1 MRILNK
7 CQKFCLLPSHTPT
20 HTHTQTGKR
29 PRSPTRTR
37 FNLDSLEHTG
47 THTNT
52 LSVSYAHRKRRVQ
65 TEIMREEFAA
75 GGCSKIKLRVTSL
88 RSPFLGINE
97 LCDVEHDGSVP
108 ES

>member
-1 MRILNK
+1 MSKI
-7 CQKFCLLPSHTPT
+7 LPSPFPHSHLHTYI
-20 HTHTQTGKR
+20 GKR
-29 PRSPTRTR
+29 PRSFTRTR
-37 FNLDSLEHTG
+37 LYLESHKHTDTD
-47 THTNT
+47 THTHKHLYTHNE
-52 LSVSYAHRKRRVQ
+52 KRRVQ

-97 LCDVEHDGSVP
+97 LCAVEHDGSVP

>member
-1 MRILNK
+1 MSKI
-7 CQKFCLLPSHTPT
+7 FPSPFP
-20 HTHTQTGKR
+20 HTQTGKR

-37 FNLDSLEHTG
+37 FNLDSLEHIG
-47 THTNT
+47 TDTHSNTHITHT